1 MINTKRDDCLWN
13 LTSRDPVSCVLA
25 IAMIDKM
32 GDIKLKKAAGDC
44 LTAYAEALSLQFVL
58 SQSYDPL
65 KKLKAPKALA
75 DSLVWIN
82 QQLEDFGIAGL
93 AIRELI
99 EFLKFALGSANAAVR
114 TNAVSVLGILRRFIG
129 PSTVFD
135 TEQVAIGKGGL
146 LVRRT
151 KKNLQLA
158 S

>member
-1 MINTKRDDCLWN
+1 
-13 LTSRDPVSCVLA
+13 
-25 IAMIDKM
+25 MIDKM

-75 DSLVWIN
+75 DSLAWIN
-82 QQLEDFGIAGL
+82 QQLGDFGIAGL

-99 EFLKFALGSANAAVR
+99 DFLKFALGSANAAVR

-129 PSTVFD
+129 PGTVVGD
-135 TEQVAIGKGGL
+135 YGAYLKWCIGDASKL
-146 LVRRT
+146 LT
-151 KKNLQLA
+151 IPSL
-158 S
+158 

>member
-1 MINTKRDDCLWN
+1 
-13 LTSRDPVSCVLA
+13 
-25 IAMIDKM
+25 MIDKM

-75 DSLVWIN
+75 DSLAWIN

-99 EFLKFALGSANAAVR
+99 DFLKFALGSANAAVR
-114 TNAVSVLGILRRFIG
+114 TNAVTVLGILRRFVG
-129 PSTVFD
+129 PSKYIFTSSWC
-135 TEQVAIGKGGL
+135 I
-146 LVRRT
+146 
-151 KKNLQLA
+151 KKKQHTL
-158 S
+158 